1 MPHVY
6 EHPRPALTADVL
18 VVAADAGGGRS
29 VLMIRRGGDPFH
41 GMLALPGGF
50 VDAGETVE
58 QAAVRELSEET
69 GVALKESDLRLA
81 GVYSQPGRDPRGWTV
96 SVLFR
101 VDVGERPD
109 AKHGDDAAA
118 VEWVSAEDA
127 LERPTWFAFDHG
139 RMLRDQFGGG
149 A

>member
-6 EHPRPALTADVL
+6 EHPRPALTADML
-18 VVAADAGGGRS
+18 IVAGEAGGGRR
-29 VLMIRRGGDPFH
+29 VLMIRRGGDPFR

-50 VDAGETVE
+50 VDVGETVE

-69 GVALKESDLRLA
+69 GVALEAPDLRLA

-101 VDVGERPD
+101 LDVSERPD

-118 VEWVSAEDA
+118 VEWVSVDDA
-127 LERPTWFAFDHG
+127 LAHPAWFAFDHD
-139 RMLRDQFGGG
+139 RMLHDQLGGG

>member
-6 EHPRPALTADVL
+6 EHPRPALTADML
-18 VVAADAGGGRS
+18 IVAGEAGGGGPALLNPPGGGPLPGGRR
-29 VLMIRRGGDPFH
+29 VLMTRRGGDPFR

-50 VDAGETVE
+50 VDVGETVE

-69 GVALKESDLRLA
+69 GVALEAPDLRLV

-101 VDVGERPD
+101 LDVSERPD
-109 AKHGDDAAA
+109 AKHGDDA
-118 VEWVSAEDA
+118 
-127 LERPTWFAFDHG
+127 
-139 RMLRDQFGGG
+139 
-149 A
+149 

>member
-1 MPHVY
+1 MSHVY

-18 VVAADAGGGRS
+18 VVGGDPGGERS
-29 VLMIRRGGDPFH
+29 VLMIRRGGEPFR
-41 GMLALPGGF
+41 GLLALPGGF
-50 VDAGETVE
+50 VDESETVE

-69 GVALKESDLRLA
+69 GIALVEADLRLA

-101 VDVGERPD
+101 IDLGERPD

-118 VEWVSAEDA
+118 VEWVPVADA
-127 LERPTWFAFDHG
+127 LAHATWFAFDHD
-139 RMLRDQFGGG
+139 RMLRDQLGGG
-149 A
+149 T